1 MGKKLSSA
9 VLKQFL
15 YHLLNIFITIFLM
28 APLWSLFDKVQ
39 NLYSLITGWI
49 YFVTMY
55 SIGWNFGNRDAR
67 KIPGFYPDK
76 KFPFIAA
83 ALGLIIPIILLIMR
97 FALPDIWHVSLP
109 FINGETDFL
118 FKGNTLHGM
127 TDFIFRMWYF
137 PLEAFITS
145 GSALSCILI
154 IFVQPAALIAGYFV
168 GLKRFRI
175 TEALFGKM
183 LYEKNQNRK
192 NKKKNNKRVL

>member
-15 YHLLNIFITIFLM
+15 YHLLNIFIAIFLM
-28 APLWSLFDKVQ
+28 APLWSLFDKAQIV
-39 NLYSLITGWI
+39 YSTITGWI
-49 YFVTMY
+49 YFVTIY

-83 ALGLIIPIILLIMR
+83 ALGLIIPVILLIIR
-97 FALPDIWHVSLP
+97 FALPDIWHINLP
-109 FINGETDFL
+109 FITGETEFL
-118 FKGNTLHGM
+118 FKGNRIHGM
-127 TDFIFRMWYF
+127 TDFIFRLWYF

-145 GSALSCILI
+145 GSTLACILI
-154 IFVQPAALIAGYFV
+154 IFVQPAAIIAGYFV
-168 GLKRFRI
+168 GLKRFRL

-183 LYEKNQNRK
+183 IYAKKQNSK
-192 NKKKNNKRVL
+192 SKKK